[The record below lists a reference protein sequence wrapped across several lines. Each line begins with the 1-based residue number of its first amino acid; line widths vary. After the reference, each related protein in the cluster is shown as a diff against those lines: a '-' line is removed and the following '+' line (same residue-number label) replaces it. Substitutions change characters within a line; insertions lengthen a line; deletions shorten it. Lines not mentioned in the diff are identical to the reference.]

1 MNGKFGRWGTFST
14 CTKTCGGGTQKRE
27 RKCNSPPP
35 SAGGKNCVGPAV
47 EIKDCN
53 INGCP
58 GKYDWKLDI

>member
-1 MNGKFGRWGTFST
+1 MNGKFGPWGTFST

-47 EIKDCN
+47 EIRNCN
-53 INGCP
+53 VNGCP